1 MRNRINKS
9 NKTGFD
15 YTARKLGVIGAI
27 VLATTC
33 IAGGIALSSVRSEN
47 RTLIYALTK
56 TATAEGKSQ
65 ANKAGGE
72 VVSPEEEIVVDIPE
86 E

>member
-1 MRNRINKS
+1 MRNRIEKS

-27 VLATTC
+27 ILATTC
-33 IAGGIALSSVRSEN
+33 IAGGITLSSVRSEN
-47 RTLIYALTK
+47 RTLTHALAQTVSG
-56 TATAEGKSQ
+56 EGKAQ

-72 VVSPEEEIVVDIPE
+72 IVLTEEEIIVTQE
-86 E
+86 A

>member
-1 MRNRINKS
+1 MRNRIDKS

-27 VLATTC
+27 ILATTC
-33 IAGGIALSSVRSEN
+33 IAGGITLSAVRNEN
-47 RTLIYALTK
+47 RTLTHALTQTVTGESK
-56 TATAEGKSQ
+56 AQ

-72 VVSPEEEIVVDIPE
+72 IVLTEEEIIVTQE
-86 E
+86 A